1 MSKNKVTVVADDN
14 GNVIRQSQNPEI
26 GYVRVTQEAVNYSAT
41 GWVQRK
47 TRSAL
52 ILGNLEDLAELKFK
66 NKQKLDGKIVVKE
79 STEPFN
85 QTDPDRDLKV
95 AGSTGIICCTADGEP
110 IYRTTFYDMTGE
122 QPDAF
127 VAHANGDAIRQ
138 ANSEGVG
145 AEAIAKDEF
154 KAEDVENST
163 EEDSFSMEEEVQ
175 EEPEETTN
183 EVEVDEESFEL

>member
-66 NKQKLDGKIVVKE
+66 NKQSKNSGRAGKNVLL
-79 STEPFN
+79 F
-85 QTDPDRDLKV
+85 
-95 AGSTGIICCTADGEP
+95 
-110 IYRTTFYDMTGE
+110 F
-122 QPDAF
+122 
-127 VAHANGDAIRQ
+127 
-138 ANSEGVG
+138 
-145 AEAIAKDEF
+145 
-154 KAEDVENST
+154 
-163 EEDSFSMEEEVQ
+163 
-175 EEPEETTN
+175 
-183 EVEVDEESFEL
+183 